1 MVKSLYDTVHAM
13 DVGRTDLNTASPAGP
28 AGPTVVAL
36 VADSDD
42 VAGFRAILR
51 DHSLEHKVVVY
62 VMQGTD
68 GYQGASRRGVYV
80 LGGHLA
86 QIQSAE
92 FAPRGRRI
100 DWCIWADED
109 NSLNAPALAHTLASW
124 DAQNPLL
131 LANLVENDVP
141 GGRIL
146 GPTIFSAGA
155 WHLLHRVATKLRQD
169 HPSRPTDIE
178 ADGSWFRHAL
188 PLAQSRLP
196 SGEAVHFGAGR
207 ITALH
212 AGSCYVVV
220 YAVFP
225 RSSLSACCTTRATE
239 SVLPLIHK
247 TEPSYV

>member
-1 MVKSLYDTVHAM
+1 M
-13 DVGRTDLNTASPAGP
+13 
-28 AGPTVVAL
+28 GPTVVAL

-51 DHSLEHKVVVY
+51 VHSLEHKVVVY

-68 GYQGASRRGVYV
+68 GYHGASRRSVYV

-100 DWCIWADED
+100 DWCIYSDED
-109 NSLNAPALAHTLASW
+109 NALNAPALAYTLSLW

-131 LANLVENDVP
+131 LTNLVENDVP

-155 WHLLHRVATKLRQD
+155 WHMLHRVVAKLRQD
-169 HPSRPTDIE
+169 HPSRPMDIE

-188 PLAQSRLP
+188 PLAQSRHP
-196 SGEAVHFGAGR
+196 SGEAYHFGAGTCR
-207 ITALH
+207 ISITCWVVLWCCMLCFREARCLH
-212 AGSCYVVV
+212 AAPLLAPLDQCCHSLTKLNHHNCNSCCPPHTLRFSIPVV
-220 YAVFP
+220 
-225 RSSLSACCTTRATE
+225 
-239 SVLPLIHK
+239 
-247 TEPSYV
+247 